1 MPPLTA
7 TTGDVKPF
15 VLVPVKESDIGTKE
29 CVTKFCE
36 DGWLE
41 KVFDRQDGAERK
53 KRKQNFIQRTLES
66 LTHHHCKKENS
77 GSKDSNDEISYE
89 DELQK
94 YIAES
99 SANLRYDD
107 SERLDSSDEETS
119 EEESDPVSIS
129 PRNAEIIDF
138 SASIVSISSDKSDEY
153 VKPPVEVP
161 RKYRIQDRQGG
172 VLVAGHYVLFTHWAF
187 KREKRHLG
195 RLGPLP
201 ERAEAD
207 LPSVEEVPEEV
218 SVGMYSGKIIEL

>member
-1 MPPLTA
+1 M
-7 TTGDVKPF
+7 KPF
-15 VLVPVKESDIGTKE
+15 VLVPVHESDIG
-29 CVTKFCE
+29 TKFCE

-41 KVFDRQDGAERK
+41 KVLDRQDDAERK
-53 KRKQNFIQRTLES
+53 KRKQNFIQRTLGS
-66 LTHHHCKKENS
+66 LTHHSSKKEDKNS
-77 GSKDSNDEISYE
+77 YNEVSYQ
-89 DELQK
+89 DELRQ

-107 SERLDSSDEETS
+107 NEPLDSSDEETS
-119 EEESDPVSIS
+119 EEEVSIS

-161 RKYRIQDRQGG
+161 RKYRTQDRQGG

-187 KREKRHLG
+187 KREKRRLG
-195 RLGPLP
+195 RMGPLS
-201 ERAEAD
+201 ERAEAHLASLD
-207 LPSVEEVPEEV
+207 EAVDEV

>member
-7 TTGDVKPF
+7 TTGAVKPY
-15 VLVPVKESDIGTKE
+15 VLVPMKESDIGTKD
-29 CVTKFCE
+29 CAKFCE

-41 KVFDRQDGAERK
+41 KVFDRQDGAVAERK
-53 KRKQNFIQRTLES
+53 KRKQNFIQRTLGS
-66 LTHHHCKKENS
+66 LTHHHSKKEN
-77 GSKDSNDEISYE
+77 KNLYEEDSYQ

-107 SERLDSSDEETS
+107 LDSSDEETS

-129 PRNAEIIDF
+129 PRNAEIFDF

-161 RKYRIQDRQGG
+161 RKYRTQDRQGG
-172 VLVAGHYVLFTHWAF
+172 VLVAGDYVLFTHWAF
-187 KREKRHLG
+187 KREKRRLG
-195 RLGPLP
+195 RMGPLP
-201 ERAEAD
+201 ERAEAH
-207 LPSVEEVPEEV
+207 LSSVEEVLDGV
-218 SVGMYSGKIIEL
+218 SVGKYSGKIIEL